1 MWSDNLSSRPDD
13 SASSM
18 VAGKTME
25 NDRGRSS
32 RLPWSIS
39 SIFSCINFNP
49 AINKEENKHNSPL
62 VIFSINT
69 VTVWTI
75 RYMNKKH
82 NVLRPLLKI
91 AICSIFVVRR
101 WYHKHLDFHGVP
113 SSMLKQ
119 FSMYFLLD
127 DKYGSSAVWG

>member
-18 VAGKTME
+18 DAGKTME
-25 NDRGRSS
+25 NDRGRWS

-82 NVLRPLLKI
+82 NVLRPLLKM
-91 AICSIFVVRR
+91 AICSIFVVCG
-101 WYHKHLDFHGVP
+101 WYHIHLDFHGVP